1 MSAPIAIGLHI
12 TKCAGTTLA
21 RHVANRLPPNA
32 VYLCSSF
39 DELSKAATEHL
50 VERLSVNE
58 IRFVFGHYVHESL
71 RKIFVKRPQFW
82 FTGVREPLSR
92 AVSEYYQICKV
103 RGWAGLP
110 PITAEAFL
118 SERRNTM
125 CQEFLRAFP
134 TIAQGV
140 PGTEAEKAM
149 AIAQMFDLIY
159 GMADFS
165 VSSGTILSQ
174 IDVSIEGMVNENT
187 REIRAS
193 DADFL
198 SGQQKV
204 LEQAFGEYFDQ
215 DIILYEHIK
224 PHLGKLHPFRLSDE
238 AIWSERQL
246 RWWPEIENH
255 SGGMNDFID
264 HLALYYVS
272 EYVSVGR
279 QAELVE
285 QVSNKLRFATKM
297 SNMLEWERLRL

>member
-1 MSAPIAIGLHI
+1 MSKPVAIGLHI

-21 RHVANRLPPNA
+21 RHVLSRLKPNA

-71 RKIFVKRPQFW
+71 HKIFVKRPQFW

-110 PITAEAFL
+110 PITAETFL
-118 SERRNTM
+118 SSRRNTL

-140 PGTEAEKAM
+140 PGTESEKAM
-149 AIAQMFDLIY
+149 AIVQMFDLIY
-159 GMADFS
+159 GMEDFTR
-165 VSSGTILSQ
+165 SSATILKQ

-187 REIRAS
+187 REIRAT

-198 SGQQKV
+198 SGQQKI

-215 DIILYEHIK
+215 DIILYEHIR
-224 PHLGKLHPFRLSDE
+224 PHLGELHPFRIADGSPRSQ
-238 AIWSERQL
+238 AQL
-246 RWWPEIENH
+246 RWWPEIENR
-255 SGGMNDFID
+255 SAGMNDFID
-264 HLALYYVS
+264 HLAIYYVS

-297 SNMLEWERLRL
+297 SNLLEWERLRL